1 MENQKELAAQAA
13 DALAAGVWLLAADGR
28 ALYRNA
34 AAERIA
40 PAVTALADLAG
51 LLPGVP
57 LNAYAEQARARGGA
71 VEEPA
76 VLLRQGPASALV
88 QLRLVPG
95 PASVPGSLLLTIEEV
110 TARLRVERLRALAET
125 TVAVCHE
132 IANPLAIVSG
142 ELELLRRDANVP
154 PTRLGALETAVARI
168 AEVLRRL
175 KRATEPLGADYLPSR
190 GVRMLDLRAE
200 DKRAPARAG
209 QCGSRN
215 ASDTEAA

>member
-1 MENQKELAAQAA
+1 METRTELAAQAA
-13 DALAAGVWLLAADGR
+13 DALTAGVWLLAADGR
-28 ALYRNA
+28 VLYRND

-40 PAVTALADLAG
+40 PGIAALADLAAS
-51 LLPGVP
+51 LPGVP
-57 LNAYAEQARARGGA
+57 LSAYAEQSRSRGGT

-76 VLLRQGPASALV
+76 VLLRQGPASTLV

-95 PASVPGSLLLTIEEV
+95 PVAVAGSLLLTIEEV
-110 TARLRVERLRALAET
+110 TARIRVERLRALAET

-142 ELELLRRDANVP
+142 ELELLRRDAHVP
-154 PTRLGALETAVARI
+154 AARVAALETAVARI

-190 GVRMLDLRAE
+190 GVRMLDLRPA
-200 DKRAPARAG
+200 DKRDPARAG
-209 QCGSRN
+209 RAGTGTG
-215 ASDTEAA
+215 TEAA

>member
-1 MENQKELAAQAA
+1 MENRKELAAQAA
-13 DALAAGVWLLAADGR
+13 DALAAGIWLIAADGR
-28 ALYRNA
+28 TLYRNA
-34 AAERIA
+34 ASERLA
-40 PAVTALADLAG
+40 PGLSMFTDFAA

-57 LNAYAEQARARGGA
+57 LEAYAEQVRTRGGA

-76 VLLRQGPASALV
+76 VLLRQGPSSAMV

-95 PASVPGSLLLTIEEV
+95 PESLAGSLLVTIEEV

-142 ELELLRRDANVP
+142 EIELLRLDANIPAARV
-154 PTRLGALETAVARI
+154 GALETAVARI

-190 GVRMLDLRAE
+190 GVRMLNLRE
-200 DKRAPARAG
+200 GEKPAPGRGEAARAG
-209 QCGSRN
+209 DQAG
-215 ASDTEAA
+215 TEAA

>member
-1 MENQKELAAQAA
+1 MEKQEELAAQAA
-13 DALAAGVWLLAADGR
+13 DALATGIWLLAADGR
-28 ALYRNA
+28 AHYRNA
-34 AAERIA
+34 AADRIA
-40 PAVTALADLAG
+40 PGIAALSDLAS

-57 LNAYAEQARARGGA
+57 LTAYAEQVRSRRGA

-76 VLLRQGPASALV
+76 VLLRQGPASSLV

-95 PASVPGSLLLTIEEV
+95 PAGVPGSLLLTIEEV

-154 PTRLGALETAVARI
+154 ATRLGALETAVARI

-190 GVRMLDLRAE
+190 GVRMLDLRGE
-200 DKRAPARAG
+200 DKRVPARAG
-209 QCGSRN
+209 QGGAGN
-215 ASDTEAA
+215 APGMEAA

>member
-1 MENQKELAAQAA
+1 MENRTELAAQAA
-13 DALAAGVWLLAADGR
+13 DALTAGVWLLAADGR
-28 ALYRNA
+28 ALFRNTG
-34 AAERIA
+34 AERIA
-40 PAVTALADLAG
+40 PGVAALSDLAG

-57 LNAYAEQARARGGA
+57 LSAYAEQARARGVA

-95 PASVPGSLLLTIEEV
+95 PAAVPGSLLLTIEEV

-142 ELELLRRDANVP
+142 ELELLRRDANIP
-154 PTRLGALETAVARI
+154 AARLGALETAVARI

-200 DKRAPARAG
+200 DKRGPGRAG
-209 QCGSRN
+209 PGATGR
-215 ASDTEAA
+215 APDTEAA

>member
-13 DALAAGVWLLAADGR
+13 DALAAGVWLVAADGR
-28 ALYRNA
+28 TLYRNA
-34 AAERIA
+34 ACERLA
-40 PAVTALADLAG
+40 PGGGALADLAA

-57 LNAYAEQARARGGA
+57 LEAYAEQVRTRGGA
-71 VEEPA
+71 VDEPA
-76 VLLRQGPASALV
+76 VLLRHGPASAMV

-95 PASVPGSLLLTIEEV
+95 PASLPGSLLVTIEEV

-142 ELELLRRDANVP
+142 ELELLRRDANIPAV
-154 PTRLGALETAVARI
+154 RLGALETAVARI

-190 GVRMLDLRAE
+190 GVRMLDLRGGE
-200 DKRAPARAG
+200 KRTPGRGEATRAG
-209 QCGSRN
+209 DQAG
-215 ASDTEAA
+215 TEAA